1 VSDRYRRYFLKS
13 KEADL
18 LLDEA
23 LKKLKVDFRQMFKTE
38 VNVELIEAEFA
49 KIYLTNGRPFLA
61 KARDKVFPTLA
72 FSKFLASAPRV
83 VVDMGAVS
91 HVCNGANVM
100 APGIRR
106 FEGEFRKGD
115 FVAIVDEKHG
125 KPIAVGEIMY
135 DAQQVENV
143 KQGVIVQNVHFVGDK
158 TWNFLK
164 KFEAATP
171 RERT

>member
-1 VSDRYRRYFLKS
+1 MSDKHRRYFLKAR
-13 KEADL
+13 EADA

-23 LKKLKVDFRQMFKTE
+23 SKKLKVDLRQMFKAG
-38 VNVELIEAEFA
+38 VNVELLEAEFA
-49 KIYLTNGRPFLA
+49 KIYLKNGEPFLV
-61 KARDKVFPTLA
+61 KTGDKVFPTLV
-72 FSKFLASAPRV
+72 FSEFLDSAPRV
-83 VVDMGAVS
+83 VVDMGAVP

-125 KPIAVGEIMY
+125 KPIALGEIMY
-135 DAQQVENV
+135 DAEEVENV

-164 KFEAATP
+164 KFETATP
-171 RERT
+171 